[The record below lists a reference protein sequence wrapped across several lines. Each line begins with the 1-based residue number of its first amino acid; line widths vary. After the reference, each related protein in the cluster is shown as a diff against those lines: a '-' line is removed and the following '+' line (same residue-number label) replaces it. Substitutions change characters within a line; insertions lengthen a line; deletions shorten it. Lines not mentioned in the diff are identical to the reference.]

1 MLPLQLPTIQN
12 WSCHN
17 CGGCCT
23 QHLIEVTEEERQR
36 ILKQNWTS
44 AEGIPA
50 EQTVLEWHAGPPWK
64 KRYRLAHRA
73 TGACVFLDDKGL
85 CRIHAKFGEA
95 AKPLACR
102 IYPYALHPQGMSVTV
117 SLRYSCPSVVK
128 NLGRPLP
135 QQMSDLRI
143 IEKLVVPDGVERI
156 APPALSPGSRV
167 DWPVFR
173 RFVANLDQIL
183 AETQTPFVLRLIQA
197 LAWTNLI
204 QQSRFDGLSDQKL
217 HEFLQLVTAAVHVEF
232 AQLPEPMAEPTRVG
246 QLYFRLAAAQ
256 YARKDTVADLK
267 GGWSARWKLLRAVLR
282 YSKGQGDV
290 PPLRDG
296 FQPVPFADLEEPC
309 GPLSAEADELL
320 TRYLRVKVQGLHF
333 CGRAFYDVPFAE
345 GFASLALI
353 IPVTMWLARWRAR
366 SQQRTTW
373 TLDDLQFALTVADH
387 HHGFSPAFGQS
398 VSRRRMRYLT
408 TSGDLTRLCV
418 WYAK

>member
-36 ILKQNWTS
+36 ILSQNWTP
-44 AEGIPA
+44 ADGIPA
-50 EQTVLEWHAGPPWK
+50 EQPVLEWHAGPPWK

-73 TGACVFLDDKGL
+73 NGACVFLDDNKL

-102 IYPYALHPQGMSVTV
+102 IYPYAFHPQGKSVTV

-143 IEKLVVPDGVERI
+143 IENFVIPEGVERI
-156 APPALSPGSRV
+156 AAPALSPGSRV

-173 RFVANLDQIL
+173 RFVLNLDQIL
-183 AETQTPFVLRLIQA
+183 AETQTPFIVRLIQA

-204 QQSRFDGLSDQKL
+204 QQARFDGLSDQKL

-232 AQLPEPMAEPTRVG
+232 AKLPEPMAEPSRVG
-246 QLYFRLAAAQ
+246 RMYFRLAAAQ

-282 YSKGQGDV
+282 FSKGQGLV
-290 PPLRDG
+290 PPLQTG
-296 FQPVPFADLEEPC
+296 FEPVPFADLENSC

-333 CGRAFYDVPFAE
+333 CGRAFYDVPFVE

-353 IPVTMWLARWRAR
+353 IPVTLWLARWRAR
-366 SQQRTTW
+366 SQQRAAW
-373 TLDDLQFALTVADH
+373 NLEDLQFALTVADH
-387 HHGFSPAFGQS
+387 HHGFSPALGQS
-398 VSRRRMRYLT
+398 ASRRRIRYLMS
-408 TSGDLTRLCV
+408 SGDLTRLCA
-418 WYAK
+418 WYAQ

>member
-36 ILKQNWTS
+36 IRSQNWTP
-44 AEGIPA
+44 ADGIPA
-50 EQTVLEWHAGPPWK
+50 GQSLFEWHAGPWWK
-64 KRYRLAHRA
+64 KRYRLAHR
-73 TGACVFLDDKGL
+73 TDGGCVFLDDKGL
-85 CRIHAKFGEA
+85 CRIHAKFGEP

-102 IYPYALHPQGMSVTV
+102 IYPYAFHPQGKSVTV

-128 NLGRPLP
+128 NLGRTL
-135 QQMSDLRI
+135 QQQSSDLKTL
-143 IEKLVVPDGVERI
+143 EKLVVPEGVDRI
-156 APPALSPGSRV
+156 PPPALSPGSHV

-173 RFVANLDQIL
+173 RFVLNLDQIL
-183 AETQTPFVLRLIQA
+183 AQPQTPFLVRLIQS
-197 LAWTNLI
+197 LAWTNLV
-204 QQSRFDGLSDQKL
+204 QQARFDGLSDQKL
-217 HEFLQLVTAAVHVEF
+217 HEFLQLVTAAVQVEF
-232 AQLPEPMAEPTRVG
+232 AELPKEMPEPSRVG
-246 QLYFRLAAAQ
+246 RMYFRLAAAQ
-256 YARKDTVADLK
+256 YARKDTVADLQ

-282 YSKGQGDV
+282 FSKGNGDV
-290 PPLRDG
+290 PPLQPG
-296 FQPVPFADLEEPC
+296 FESVPFAGLEQPC
-309 GPLSAEADELL
+309 GPLSPEADESL

-353 IPVTMWLARWRAR
+353 IPVTLWLARWRAR
-366 SQQRTTW
+366 SQHRTAW

-387 HHGFSPAFGQS
+387 HHGFSPAFGQTA
-398 VSRRRMRYLT
+398 SRRRIRFLM

-418 WYAK
+418 WYAR